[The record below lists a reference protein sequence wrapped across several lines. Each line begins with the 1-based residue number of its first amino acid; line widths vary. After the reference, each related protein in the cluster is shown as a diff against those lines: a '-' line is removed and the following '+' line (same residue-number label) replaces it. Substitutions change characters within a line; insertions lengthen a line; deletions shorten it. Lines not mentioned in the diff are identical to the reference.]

1 MRHVLIKSF
10 KNLPVVVLLILLVA
24 SLFAY
29 YATRDSATPTAAQK
43 AGTAEQPLVDT
54 SLLQRAVMLA
64 PLAATP
70 DEQSQAREA
79 WRLADHEL
87 DLRFAAELREAEA
100 KSALPVTGPLE
111 QLSDRITQLQVLVDA
126 DKKRVEELGKG
137 AGDALDHAQAR
148 LDLDQDELDDA
159 RQDLARQGGDKRAR
173 LQRLLQEHEA
183 SEKVADQILKF
194 GPPANTG
201 TMSEQFRAWLSLREH
216 NRQLQAAAQQAGLQA
231 RILLDRHDALER
243 QLPSQP
249 DAAASVARLRQLSA
263 QHKTLAG
270 LDQRVQD
277 TKQLVIVYQR
287 WSALVE
293 NRTRSVLHMMQ
304 GSLAAILGVLLAATL
319 LNIGIRRA
327 FSQTDRRR
335 LHQVRVITRISL
347 QVAAVL
353 AILLILFGPP
363 TQLSTMIGLVT
374 AGLTVVM
381 KDFIVA
387 FFGWFTLMGKN
398 GISVGDWVEI
408 EGVSGE
414 VIEIGLL
421 KTVLLELG
429 NWTETGHPTGRRVAF
444 SNSFAME
451 HHYFNFSTS
460 GQWLWDELRLTLPP
474 TGDPYQTAQQI
485 REIVE
490 RETQAD
496 AGEAAKDWQRVT
508 HQYGASDFSAAPTV
522 DVRPAGNGLE
532 VVVRYITRAP
542 QGNSVK
548 SKLFQAIVDL
558 LRKPASGDGAK
569 LDTDAHIRPAA
580 GAARDSTT

>member
-1 MRHVLIKSF
+1 MRDVLIKSF
-10 KNLPVVVLLILLVA
+10 KNLPAVVLLILLVA
-24 SLFAY
+24 CLFAY
-29 YATRDSATPTAAQK
+29 YATRDSAAPTAAQK
-43 AGTAEQPLVDT
+43 SGTTEQPLVDT

-70 DEQSQAREA
+70 DEQGQAREA

-87 DLRFAAELREAEA
+87 DFRFAAELREAEA
-100 KSALPVTGPLE
+100 KSALPAPGPLQ
-111 QLSDRITQLQVLVDA
+111 QLSDRITQLQGLVDT

-137 AGDALDHAQAR
+137 TGDALDHAKAQ

-159 RQDLARQGGDKRAR
+159 QQDLAREGGDKRAR

-183 SEKVADQILKF
+183 SEKVADQGLKF
-194 GPPANTG
+194 GTLAGTG
-201 TMSEQFRAWLSLREH
+201 TMSEQFRAWLSLREY

-249 DAAASVARLRQLSA
+249 EAAASVARLRQLSA
-263 QHKTLAG
+263 QHKTLGG

-319 LNIGIRRA
+319 LNGGIRRA

-474 TGDPYQTAQQI
+474 TGDPYQTAQEI

-496 AGEAAKDWQRVT
+496 AAEAAKDWQRVT

-532 VVVRYITRAP
+532 VVVRYITHAP

-558 LRKPASGDGAK
+558 LRKPA
-569 LDTDAHIRPAA
+569 
-580 GAARDSTT
+580 

>member
-1 MRHVLIKSF
+1 MKPFR
-10 KNLPVVVLLILLVA
+10 NLPAVVLTILLVA
-24 SLFAY
+24 GLFAY
-29 YATRDSATPTAAQK
+29 YSTRDSATPGTAQK
-43 AGTAEQPLVDT
+43 SAAAERPLVDT
-54 SLLQRAVMLA
+54 SLLENAVKLA
-64 PLAATP
+64 PLAATSG
-70 DEQSQAREA
+70 EQAQAREG

-87 DLRFAAELREAEA
+87 DLRFAAALLEAEA
-100 KSALPVTGPLE
+100 EAALPAGGQFQ
-111 QLSDRITQLQVLVDA
+111 QLSSRITQLQARVET
-126 DKKRVEELGKG
+126 DKKRVEEVGKNK
-137 AGDALDHAQAR
+137 GDGLEQAQAQ

-159 RQDLARQGGDKRAR
+159 HQDLARAGGDKRAG

-183 SEKVADQILKF
+183 SDKVADQGLKF
-194 GPPANTG
+194 GAPASTG
-201 TMSEQFRAWLSLREH
+201 TMSEQIRAWLSLREYD
-216 NRQLQAAAQQAGLQA
+216 RQLKAAAQEAGLEA
-231 RILLDRHDALER
+231 GTLLDQHNALER
-243 QLPSQP
+243 QLASQP
-249 DAAASVARLRQLSA
+249 EAGATVAGLRQLSG
-263 QHKTLAG
+263 QHKTLTG

-277 TKQLVIVYQR
+277 TKQLAGVYQR
-287 WSALVE
+287 WSGLVE
-293 NRTRSVLHMMQ
+293 SRERAVLHSMQ
-304 GSLAAILGVLLAATL
+304 GSLTAIFGILLGAVLL
-319 LNIGIRRA
+319 NSGIRHA
-327 FSQTDRRR
+327 FKETDRRR
-335 LHQVRVITRISL
+335 LHQVRVISRIAL
-347 QVAAVL
+347 QAAALL

-460 GQWLWDELRLTLPP
+460 GQWLWDELSVTLPP
-474 TGDPYQTAQQI
+474 EGDPYETAQEI

-496 AGEAAKDWQRVT
+496 ATEAAKDWERVT
-508 HQYGASDFSAAPTV
+508 VQYGTREFSAKPAV
-522 DVRPAGNGLE
+522 NLRPAVNGLE

-542 QGNSVK
+542 QRNALK

-558 LRKPASGDGAK
+558 LRKPA
-569 LDTDAHIRPAA
+569 
-580 GAARDSTT
+580 